1 MRGCGIRHEECKES
15 VGLLSAKQPGMTQPA
30 AAAVS
35 INTKSSQEEQG
46 GYLRGFRERE
56 IVM

>member
-1 MRGCGIRHEECKES
+1 MRNGETRS
-15 VGLLSAKQPGMTQPA
+15 VSVCKQPGMTQPA

-35 INTKSSQEEQG
+35 INTKSSQEERG